1 MLRRLIMLPKILKR
15 KFKTV
20 VNNPK
25 ALLIKLLYR
34 VSPLLPD
41 ALYLKLLF
49 PLHTGY
55 KLNLENP
62 KTYNEKLQ
70 WLKINYRKPMMT
82 TMVDK
87 YEAKNY
93 ARDIIGDEY
102 IVKTLGVWDDFE
114 QIDFDL
120 LPSRFV
126 LKTTHDQGGV
136 VIVHDK
142 NNFNKEEAR
151 KKLTKH
157 LKFKHFYLTRE
168 WPYKNVNPRIMAEE
182 YLENTEVG
190 DLWDYK
196 FYCFHGEPKIMYI
209 SHGRQ
214 SDICYLDFFDMDF
227 NKLDISR
234 RGFQQ
239 SFFTLEKPKNWAL
252 MKSLAAQLSADLPH
266 VRVDFYEANSRVY
279 LGELTFFQGGGMMP
293 FHPEKWDY
301 KFGEMLDIEK
311 VKRELSQ

>member
-1 MLRRLIMLPKILKR
+1 MFPKILKR

-25 ALLIKLLYR
+25 ALLIKLLYS

-168 WPYKNVNPRIMAEE
+168 WPYKNVKPRIMAEE
-182 YLENTEVG
+182 YLENTGIGE
-190 DLWDYK
+190 LRDYK
-196 FYCFHGEPKIMYI
+196 FFCFHGEPKLMYI
-209 SHGRQ
+209 SHGKE
-214 SDICYLDFFDMDF
+214 IGKLYLNHFDLDF

-234 RGFQQ
+234 ANYPKT
-239 SFFTLEKPKNWAL
+239 SLDCEKPTSFEL
-252 MKSLAAQLSADLPH
+252 MKDLAKEISSNLPH
-266 VRVDFYEANSRVY
+266 VRVDFYEILGKPY
-279 LGELTFFQGGGMMP
+279 LGELTFYQGGGLESFTP
-293 FHPEKWDY
+293 LEWDY
-301 KFGEMLDIEK
+301 KLGSWLDLSKIEGD
-311 VKRELSQ
+311 VCRGGF